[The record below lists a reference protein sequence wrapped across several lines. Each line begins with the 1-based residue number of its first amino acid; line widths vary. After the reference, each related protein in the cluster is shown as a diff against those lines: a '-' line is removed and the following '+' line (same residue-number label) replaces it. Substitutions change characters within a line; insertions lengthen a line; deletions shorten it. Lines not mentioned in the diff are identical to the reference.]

1 MAVPDSLFSG
11 KTVLKPSEKITDG
24 SDGFDK
30 DVTKKSP
37 MYSPEKMMRLLSFIA
52 T

>member
-1 MAVPDSLFSG
+1 M
-11 KTVLKPSEKITDG
+11 LKPSEKITDG

-37 MYSPEKMMRLLSFIA
+37 MYFSRKDDDIVIFCCDMIA
-52 T
+52 AKAAI